1 MIVYLFSLLSPAP
14 NIQAY
19 LDPGSG
25 SFIIQLIIG
34 GIVGLLLVVRTFWG
48 RIKLFFNNLL
58 GRETA
63 VETETE
69 HDEENDHI
77 G

>member
-1 MIVYLFSLLSPAP
+1 MMIVFLTTLLSPPFEIA
-14 NIQAY
+14 AY

-25 SFIIQLIIG
+25 SFLLQLLIG
-34 GIVGLLLVVRTFWG
+34 GIVGLLLVLKTFWS

-58 GRETA
+58 GRDTA
-63 VETETE
+63 VV
-69 HDEENDHI
+69 EEPDQNML